1 MHCAWLRFTLKV
13 QLSGRWTE
21 KTVGIGSNGDSFFE
35 YLLKHFLLFG
45 HTGALV
51 MFEQSYSSV
60 YRHLKRGDWYAQG
73 DIGTG
78 VTRSWIAD
86 GLQTFWPGLQVRSVL
101 YCFGL

>member
-1 MHCAWLRFTLKV
+1 
-13 QLSGRWTE
+13 
-21 KTVGIGSNGDSFFE
+21 
-35 YLLKHFLLFG
+35 
-45 HTGALV
+45 

-60 YRHLKRGDWYAQG
+60 YRHLRRGDWYAQA

-101 YCFGL
+101 FLYCFGLLLAVSICGCKYQSVAADEIQV